1 MVVIVFMGLFVI
13 WVASLSYAVYK
24 ATVKKFKKAAA
35 GMIVAIVPTYFITF
49 TDYFYAAFFKW
60 FDALPPGFGIF

>member
-1 MVVIVFMGLFVI
+1 MVTVFLLLFVI
-13 WVASLSYAVYK
+13 WVASLTYAVYK

-35 GMIVAIVPTYFITF
+35 GLFVAVVPTYFVLF
-49 TDYFYAAFFKW
+49 TDYFFDAALNW